1 MTCTDHSIQKSEE
14 EFLDAHFGLLQ
25 LASLSL
31 SVKSPDGD
39 SYVSLMGEE
48 EKIESELKG
57 NTLRVYWM
65 LLQSR
70 NASAG
75 VREVQRQLG
84 FSSPALASY
93 HLNKLAELGLVG
105 EKNGEYHLVREV
117 RVGVLKQFTKFGSIM
132 LPRHVLYAAMFTTL
146 FVYFLTQLRD
156 VNFYSVFAF
165 IFGLLGNVVLWYET
179 VRVWRQRP

>member
-1 MTCTDHSIQKSEE
+1 
-14 EFLDAHFGLLQ
+14 
-25 LASLSL
+25 
-31 SVKSPDGD
+31 
-39 SYVSLMGEE
+39 MGEE
-48 EKIESELKG
+48 EKIESQLKG

-65 LLQSR
+65 LLQSQSV
-70 NASAG
+70 NTG
-75 VREVQRQLG
+75 VREVQRRLG

-93 HLNKLAELGLVG
+93 HLNKLAELGLVE
-105 EKNGEYHLVREV
+105 EKNGEYHLIREV
-117 RVGVLKQFTKFGSIM
+117 RVGVLKQFTQFGSVM
-132 LPRHVLYAAMFTTL
+132 LPRYVLYAVMFTTL